1 MATRMIDR
9 RVGALLAIFIAGL
22 AIAVLRAAYL
32 GSVRASALRRAAETE
47 HVQMQTIPAAR
58 GTITDAEGTPVA
70 ISQSADNVIADDMLI
85 RDPAHVAA
93 VLAPVLGVP
102 RATLAAQLSQPHD
115 GYVPIARLIP
125 ADRAQEAQ
133 RLVPNGITLQLS
145 QRRVHPLGDFA
156 PQVLGWTNFN
166 GQGAAGIEAEYNRQ
180 LEGVS
185 ARQRIV
191 DDALGR
197 PISVQTLRAGR
208 AGRAIRLT
216 LVGPLQQEAQRV
228 IDQVATAQHA
238 RAATAIVM
246 NPKTGAILALADWP
260 TFDPSHPGRATPLA
274 TEDLA
279 TAYTYEPGST
289 FKIVAVSGAIQDGLI
304 TPQTTFTIPPYLD
317 IYGTQIHD
325 AETHGTETLT
335 TAGILRVSS
344 NIGADEIANNYLG
357 ERRFDAW
364 MHRFG
369 FGRPTGVDL
378 PGEDPGIM
386 PTPSQYSATT
396 MYNLP
401 FGQGLSVTPMQLINA
416 YAVVANGGIL
426 RPPHIVAA
434 IGGHPVPIPAGHR
447 IISPATAAEMRSM
460 FAGVFEPGGTAYGT
474 GIPGWDIAGK
484 TGTSNIA
491 VNGVYSQTAFNASFV
506 AMVPASDPKL
516 LALVV
521 VDQPQGSIYGGS
533 VAAPA
538 VRQILGWAVP
548 YFGINPR

>member
-1 MATRMIDR
+1 MGLIDR
-9 RVGALLAIFIAGL
+9 RIGALLAIFLAGL
-22 AIAVLRAAYL
+22 ALAVLRATYL
-32 GSVRASALRRAAETE
+32 GSVRAGALRRAAQTE
-47 HVQMQTIPAAR
+47 HVQIQTLPATR
-58 GTITDAEGTPVA
+58 GTITDAEGAPVA
-70 ISQSADNVIADDMLI
+70 ISQNADNVIADDMLI
-85 RDPAHVAA
+85 THPQRDAA
-93 VLAPVLGVP
+93 LLAPVLGVP
-102 RATLAAQLSQPHD
+102 RSTLAAQLSQRGD

-133 RLVPNGITLQLS
+133 RLVPDGITLQLS

-156 PQVLGWTNFN
+156 AQVLGWTAYN
-166 GQGAAGIEAEYNRQ
+166 GQGAAGIESEYNRV
-180 LEGVS
+180 LEGVG
-185 ARQRIV
+185 AQRRIIN
-191 DDALGR
+191 DALGR
-197 PISVQTLRAGR
+197 PISVQTIRASRPGKSV
-208 AGRAIRLT
+208 RLT
-216 LVGPLQQEAQRV
+216 LVGPLQQEAQSV
-228 IDQVATAQHA
+228 IDQVATSQHA
-238 RAATAIVM
+238 QAATVIVM

-317 IYGTQIHD
+317 IYGTEIRD

-344 NIGADEIANNYLG
+344 NIGADEIANDYLG
-357 ERRFDAW
+357 EQRFDAW

-378 PGEDPGIM
+378 PGEDPGIL
-386 PTPSQYSATT
+386 PSPSQYSGTT

-416 YAVVANGGIL
+416 YAAVANGGIL

-434 IGGHPVPIPAGHR
+434 IGGRPLPIPAGHR
-447 IISPATAAEMRSM
+447 IISARTAAEMRSM
-460 FAGVFEPGGTAYGT
+460 FAGVFAPGGTAYGT

-491 VNGVYSQTAFNASFV
+491 INGVYSQTAFNASFV
-506 AMVPASDPKL
+506 AMVPAQDPKL

-538 VRQILGWAVP
+538 FRQIIGWAVP
-548 YFGINPR
+548 YFGIDPR